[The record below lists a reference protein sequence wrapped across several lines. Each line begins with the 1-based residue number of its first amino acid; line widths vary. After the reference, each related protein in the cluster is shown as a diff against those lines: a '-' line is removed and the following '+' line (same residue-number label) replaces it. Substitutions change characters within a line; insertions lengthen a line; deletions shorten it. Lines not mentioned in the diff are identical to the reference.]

1 MSDILPVC
9 LQDFLY
15 SRKSELRKRKI
26 GKENRFYEIS
36 SGCLFAAYYRLV
48 YLFRTFTVD
57 AEQ

>member
-1 MSDILPVC
+1 MSDIMSVS
-9 LQDFLY
+9 LQDIMY

-48 YLFRTFTVD
+48 YLFCTFTVD